1 MASAILSRMF
11 EMDPL
16 RALASVETIS
26 TGAIEWLVDWDETQA
41 SWEEETKTV
50 DADTPT
56 AKLGKKRIAVFPL
69 AARPAAT
76 QILLE
81 DASINIESWLSAK
94 AADKFSRVEA
104 PAFVTGNGV
113 GKPRGFLTYPNYS
126 SSGVDQY
133 GAIER
138 VNMGNAS
145 AITADGFSRIKYSLI
160 EQFLTRGTWL
170 MNRLTVAEVTRL
182 KDGQGQYLWTPGLRD
197 DATSTILGLPVRM
210 ATSMPVVGAGAY
222 SVALAD
228 WKAAYMIVDR
238 IGITLQRDPYTRKP
252 FIEFYFRKRVGG
264 DVINFQAIKLGVISA

>member
-1 MASAILSRMF
+1 
-11 EMDPL
+11 
-16 RALASVETIS
+16 
-26 TGAIEWLVDWDETQA
+26 
-41 SWEEETKTV
+41 
-50 DADTPT
+50 
-56 AKLGKKRIAVFPL
+56 
-69 AARPAAT
+69 
-76 QILLE
+76 
-81 DASINIESWLSAK
+81 
-94 AADKFSRVEA
+94 
-104 PAFVTGNGV
+104 
-113 GKPRGFLTYPNYS
+113 
-126 SSGVDQY
+126 
-133 GAIER
+133 
-138 VNMGNAS
+138 MGNAS